1 MSFENSEV
9 ILLDSLD
16 EVVSTDEN
24 SFPTF
29 DELKVDKEDELNS
42 AQRGTLIHKALE
54 KMEDENIDAL
64 IDSLNLKKFEKEY
77 LIKDKKI
84 LENYVQSELFQALK
98 VATEVHKETP
108 FYMNIDFE
116 GTGEK
121 VLVQGV
127 IDLYFVDKDGDLILV
142 DYKTDHNVDERTLK
156 ERYSNQLNMYKIAIE
171 KSTQKKVAQKLIYS
185 TYLNKLVEI

>member
-1 MSFENSEV
+1 
-9 ILLDSLD
+9 
-16 EVVSTDEN
+16 
-24 SFPTF
+24 
-29 DELKVDKEDELNS
+29 
-42 AQRGTLIHKALE
+42 
-54 KMEDENIDAL
+54 
-64 IDSLNLKKFEKEY
+64 
-77 LIKDKKI
+77 
-84 LENYVQSELFQALK
+84 LFQALK

-156 ERYSNQLNMYKIAIE
+156 ERYTNQLNMYKIAIE
-171 KSTQKKVAQKLIYS
+171 KSTQKKVAQKFIYS